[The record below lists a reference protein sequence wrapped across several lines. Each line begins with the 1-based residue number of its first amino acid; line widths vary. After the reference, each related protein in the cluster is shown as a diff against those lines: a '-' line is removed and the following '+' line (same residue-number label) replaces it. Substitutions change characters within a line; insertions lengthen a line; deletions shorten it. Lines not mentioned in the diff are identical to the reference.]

1 MSRLYNTVTLDGQE
15 EAGVSDLEDGQVVNV
30 GRVLEVDVDFD
41 DVILFV
47 LLFLHGLRVERAD
60 VDEDLAS
67 KFVTE
72 I

>member
-1 MSRLYNTVTLDGQE
+1 MSRLYNAVTLDGQE
-15 EAGVSDLEDGQVVNV
+15 EAGVSDLEDGQVVDV

>member
-1 MSRLYNTVTLDGQE
+1 M
-15 EAGVSDLEDGQVVNV
+15 
-30 GRVLEVDVDFD
+30 DVDFD